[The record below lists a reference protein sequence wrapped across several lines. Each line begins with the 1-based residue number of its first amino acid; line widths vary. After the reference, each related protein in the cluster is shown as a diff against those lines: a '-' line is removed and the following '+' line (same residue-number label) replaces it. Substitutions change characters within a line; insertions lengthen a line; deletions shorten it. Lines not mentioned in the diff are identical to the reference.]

1 MVYTPFFARKK
12 FWKRG
17 YRKVYGRRSAGR
29 AIGVTARQIVKGGT
43 MAAKLANDIRQ
54 IKDRLNV
61 EKKHKESNFGET
73 TPLDVAQ
80 IRGDS
85 EGYNVQDVTEAIS
98 QGIAHDQRVGN
109 SLKLT
114 GMSFKYQALG
124 QTLTHTSRKLKFT
137 LVKVSS
143 PDIDSVAVSELMEHI
158 YDVNPLT
165 GLRDY
170 NAPLNYST
178 LKQNGIKIIRSHTCY
193 LKDQVF
199 SGSTSTAT
207 KPHKTSGFSVKL
219 NDVCRYASA
228 SATKPEGHRYF
239 LIIQCDVG
247 NSWGT
252 ASNNGNVP
260 IQTANTGVEVRMHAK
275 TWWVDN

>member
-1 MVYTPFFARKK
+1 
-12 FWKRG
+12 
-17 YRKVYGRRSAGR
+17 
-29 AIGVTARQIVKGGT
+29 
-43 MAAKLANDIRQ
+43 MAAKLADDIRK
-54 IKDRLNV
+54 IKERLNV

-73 TPLDVAQ
+73 SPLEIGQ

-143 PDIDSVAVSELMEHI
+143 PDIDAVSPAEIMDDI
-158 YDVNPLT
+158 FDVNPLT

-178 LKQNGIKIIRSHTCY
+178 LKQNGITIIRSHTCY

-239 LIIQCDVG
+239 LIMQSDVG

-252 ASNNGNVP
+252 ASTNGSVP
-260 IQTANTGVEVRMHAK
+260 IQTANTGIEVRMHAK